1 MRWLIFGCDLK
12 QLFLCG
18 ALKMDPRSFPLHPA
32 ALFMLP
38 VYCLQRDR
46 HLLLPWRDRENQLYL
61 VINHFAYRRVSV
73 SFYFYFAKTLTE
85 TGGALSDETA

>member
-1 MRWLIFGCDLK
+1 MLGGVSNVCVCVCEREGEKEREIRRLIFGCDLK

-18 ALKMDPRSFPLHPA
+18 ALKMDPHSFPFHPA

-46 HLLLPWRDRENQLYL
+46 ELPLPWRDREKNQFDL
-61 VINHFAYRRVSV
+61 VINHCG
-73 SFYFYFAKTLTE
+73 E
-85 TGGALSDETA
+85 E